1 MLVAIVDCLVP
12 CELQELV
19 KTLERDNI
27 RCLSTDAADSCIDLI
42 HDEIESH
49 VADPIVIYGKRGII
63 LPHDDC
69 DRLWLCCGPETSHDL
84 VHAPRLGTVTEQDLE
99 RRARAIRADYRL
111 VTFVEAQAYFAEIL
125 AQKCVQGLNLG
136 DKATD
141 ILLARL
147 R

>member
-1 MLVAIVDCLVP
+1 MLVAIVDCLVS

-27 RCLSTDAADSCIDLI
+27 RCLDSDVESIDTL
-42 HDEIESH
+42 HDQIEARMSEY
-49 VADPIVIYGKRGII
+49 IVIYGKRSID

-69 DRLWLCCGPETSHDL
+69 PRLWLCCGPEKCHDL
-84 VHAPRLGTVTEQDLE
+84 IHAPRLGPVTEQDIE
-99 RRARAIRADYRL
+99 RREKAIRCDYNL
-111 VTFVEAQAYFAEIL
+111 VTFVEAQAFFADLI
-125 AQKCVQGLNLG
+125 AKKCVQDLNLG

-141 ILLARL
+141 ILLTRL